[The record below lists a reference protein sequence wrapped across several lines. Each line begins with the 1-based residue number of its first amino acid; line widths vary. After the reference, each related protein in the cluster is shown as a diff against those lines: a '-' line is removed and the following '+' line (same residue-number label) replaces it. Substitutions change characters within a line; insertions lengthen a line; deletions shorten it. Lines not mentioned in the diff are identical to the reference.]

1 MRVPLTALAAV
12 VSLGLMCAPL
22 TYAATATSTTA
33 TSPPLAA
40 TTPTTGDIPK
50 LAVEFAKKV
59 EMVDLG
65 VCTPKPVSGTKYVC
79 AAVPVRGAGLTPSPV
94 ICDSELGA
102 CYLAVPLSDA
112 QAEAPTV
119 SDEATR

>member
-1 MRVPLTALAAV
+1 MHVPNMALAAV
-12 VSLGLMCAPL
+12 VGLGLMLSPL
-22 TYAATATSTTA
+22 TYAATSATAPATTTTA
-33 TSPPLAA
+33 S
-40 TTPTTGDIPK
+40 TTGDIAK

-79 AAVPVRGAGLTPSPV
+79 AAVPVKGAGLTPSPV

-102 CYLAVPLSDA
+102 CYLAVSVGET
-112 QAEAPTV
+112 QAETPLV
-119 SDEATR
+119 SDVPTHQ